1 MSVRFRRSERAGQS
15 SRATIC
21 RNVGEKRRKKKASR
35 RASGNEPS
43 VRLALRI
50 GPALPK
56 PRDPPARV
64 YAKRA
69 RRGSSDRRVGV
80 ASCDAHAPSR
90 RERGTGI
97 QEQHAHR
104 VDARTL
110 DARVSRR
117 SDVFLTTR
125 FVALGEDDGVSR
137 MERRR
142 RGRDRRGH
150 DRQDAESR
158 AARRIERLASS
169 FFRLDA
175 TRATPP
181 RVVEC
186 HPWWFVSLRCQLG
199 LKISEALRDE
209 GRGKRTGRERGT
221 PESSFTTQPAR
232 VP

>member
-56 PRDPPARV
+56 PRDPPAR
-64 YAKRA
+64 RTRGA

-90 RERGTGI
+90 RKRGTGI

-125 FVALGEDDGVSR
+125 CVALGEDDGVSR
-137 MERRR
+137 MERRG

-186 HPWWFVSLRCQLG
+186 HPWWFVSLRAPTRLEN
-199 LKISEALRDE
+199 I
-209 GRGKRTGRERGT
+209 
-221 PESSFTTQPAR
+221 
-232 VP
+232 

>member
-1 MSVRFRRSERAGQS
+1 MSVRFRSSERAGQS

-21 RNVGEKRRKKKASR
+21 RNVGEKRRDVKKKRLGGRLETNRRFVSR
-35 RASGNEPS
+35 SGS
-43 VRLALRI
+43 VRRCRNRGTRRLECTR
-50 GPALPK
+50 G
-56 PRDPPARV
+56 
-64 YAKRA
+64 A
-69 RRGSSDRRVGV
+69 RRGKSDRRVGV

-158 AARRIERLASS
+158 AARRIKRLASS

-199 LKISEALRDE
+199 LKISEALRD
-209 GRGKRTGRERGT
+209 RGT
-221 PESSFTTQPAR
+221 RETNWP
-232 VP
+232 